1 MPEISVIAA
10 AVLLPADAAPAYR
23 AHITQTFHRLFPAWS
38 HAEITHF
45 WRGFVC
51 LSHDLVPYVGPL
63 DERKTVWTALAY
75 HGNGVAM
82 GTWSGRAAAR
92 MMMDENAKSAVP
104 TVITRRLKKFPLPM
118 FRPLYLKGAYVWFGW
133 KDAH

>member
-1 MPEISVIAA
+1 M
-10 AVLLPADAAPAYR
+10 
-23 AHITQTFHRLFPAWS
+23 
-38 HAEITHF
+38 
-45 WRGFVC
+45 
-51 LSHDLVPYVGPL
+51 
-63 DERKTVWTALAY
+63 WTALAY

-104 TVITRRLKKFPLPM
+104 TVITHRLKKFPLPM